1 MVVHNAVRSP
11 RRYYGGYC
19 DCLDSGILA
28 DIRLLAPPVLT
39 ICLHNNAHDLIAQVS
54 ALRGPWNCGKWHAL
68 LSWRCWEAF
77 LTIGHRSF
85 PRHSGMETAPR
96 H

>member
-54 ALRGPWNCGKWHAL
+54 ALRGPLELWQMACVT
-68 LSWRCWEAF
+68 F
-77 LTIGHRSF
+77 LEVLGSICHRSF
-85 PRHSGMETAPR
+85 PRHRGMETAPR